1 MFKDK
6 TIVYT
11 SGTFDMFHYN
21 HLRMINYARSLAD
34 ILIVGVSTDELVSS
48 YKAKPIIPFTER
60 LQIIEALKTPDIV
73 IPQHTLDHS
82 EIVKKL
88 NIDAF
93 VVGDDWYGKYDYLK
107 DLGVQVFYFPY
118 GTGVSSS
125 NLKKTI
131 HDSYE
136 ANLKSH
142 LNLLK
147 ASVKKNKGDDG
158 KKGIDYRRDE
168 GDRQSGCRMFG
179 KSWLQPDFDLCF
191 G

>member
-21 HLRMINYARSLAD
+21 HLRMINYARSVAD
-34 ILIVGVSTDELVSS
+34 ILIVSS
-48 YKAKPIIPFTER
+48 YKAKPIIPFHER

-73 IPQHTLDHS
+73 IPQHSLDHT

-93 VVGDDWYGKYDYLK
+93 VVGDDWFGKYDYLK

-136 ANLKSH
+136 ANLTTQRQAKPET
-142 LNLLK
+142 
-147 ASVKKNKGDDG
+147 VKGSAAK
-158 KKGIDYRRDE
+158 
-168 GDRQSGCRMFG
+168 
-179 KSWLQPDFDLCF
+179 
-191 G
+191 

>member
-1 MFKDK
+1 
-6 TIVYT
+6 
-11 SGTFDMFHYN
+11 
-21 HLRMINYARSLAD
+21 MINYARSLAD

-48 YKAKPIIPFTER
+48 YKAKPIIPFHER

-73 IPQHTLDHS
+73 IPQHSLDHT

-93 VVGDDWYGKYDYLK
+93 VVGDDWFGKYDYLK

-131 HDSYE
+131 HDS
-136 ANLKSH
+136 
-142 LNLLK
+142 
-147 ASVKKNKGDDG
+147 
-158 KKGIDYRRDE
+158 
-168 GDRQSGCRMFG
+168 
-179 KSWLQPDFDLCF
+179 
-191 G
+191 

>member
-21 HLRMINYARSLAD
+21 HLRMINYARAIAD
-34 ILIVGVSTDELVSS
+34 ILIVGVSTDELVQT
-48 YKAKPIIPFTER
+48 YKPAPIIPFNER
-60 LQIIEALKTPDIV
+60 MQIIEALKTPDIV
-73 IPQHTLDHS
+73 IPQHSLNHT

-118 GTGVSSS
+118 GTGVSTTEI
-125 NLKKTI
+125 KKTV
-131 HDSYE
+131 HASYE
-136 ANLKSH
+136 SQ
-142 LNLLK
+142 LNH
-147 ASVKKNKGDDG
+147 
-158 KKGIDYRRDE
+158 E
-168 GDRQSGCRMFG
+168 RQA
-179 KSWLQPDFDLCF
+179 KPDKLEDLD
-191 G
+191 

>member
-1 MFKDK
+1 VFKDK

-34 ILIVGVSTDELVSS
+34 ILIVGVSTDELVMS
-48 YKAKPIIPFTER
+48 YKDKPVIPFTER

-73 IPQHTLDHS
+73 IPQHTLDHT

-107 DLGVQVFYFPY
+107 ELGVEVFYFPY
-118 GTGVSSS
+118 GNGVSSTKI
-125 NLKKTI
+125 KKSI

-136 ANLKSH
+136 KVLQSQRERKPVE
-142 LNLLK
+142 
-147 ASVKKNKGDDG
+147 VKK
-158 KKGIDYRRDE
+158 
-168 GDRQSGCRMFG
+168 
-179 KSWLQPDFDLCF
+179 
-191 G
+191 

>member
-1 MFKDK
+1 MFKHK

-34 ILIVGVSTDELVSS
+34 ILIVGVSTDELVAS
-48 YKAKPIIPFTER
+48 YKVAPIIPFNER

-73 IPQHTLDHS
+73 IPQHTLDHA

-88 NIDAF
+88 NVDAF

-107 DLGVQVFYFPY
+107 DMDVQVFYFPY

-125 NLKKTI
+125 SLKKTI
-131 HDSYE
+131 YDSYE
-136 ANLKSH
+136 KHLLQERKLKPDTVIIKGENTEETKLAADS
-142 LNLLK
+142 
-147 ASVKKNKGDDG
+147 KK
-158 KKGIDYRRDE
+158 
-168 GDRQSGCRMFG
+168 
-179 KSWLQPDFDLCF
+179 
-191 G
+191 